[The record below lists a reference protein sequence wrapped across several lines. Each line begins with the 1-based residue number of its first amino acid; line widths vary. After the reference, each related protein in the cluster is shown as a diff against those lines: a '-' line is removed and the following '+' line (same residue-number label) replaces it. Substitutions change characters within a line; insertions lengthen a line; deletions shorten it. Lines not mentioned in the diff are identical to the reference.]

1 MDVKQHYSGLTDAQV
16 KESREKFGSNLLTP
30 PQKTPLWKLF
40 FEKFQDPIIRILLIA
55 ALLSLCISFIHNE
68 YAETI
73 GIFCAIFLAT
83 GVAFWFEMDAN
94 KKFDILNQVN
104 DDIMIKVI
112 RNGNLQEVPKKDIVV
127 GDIVLLET
135 GEEVPA
141 DGELLEAIS
150 LQIDESCLTGE
161 LMIDKTTNPED
172 FDSEA
177 TYPSN
182 WVMRGTKVLDGHGI
196 MEVKQVGD
204 ATQYG
209 QVAEKA
215 TEISGEETPLNR
227 QLNGLAKFIGVAGF
241 ALAILTFGTLFIKDL
256 ITHPITWGQFGLL
269 GAVMAGGIIA
279 LSKVWVPILYD
290 AFSLAGKEKPLPRCI
305 NRFGWLTWLIFGI
318 IIFAIFCSI
327 GVLFGVNP
335 LNSSSW
341 IDIEEANRILQYFMI
356 AVTLIV
362 VAVPEGLPM
371 SVTLS
376 LALSMRRMLQTNNLV
391 RKMHACETMGATTVI
406 CTDKTGTL
414 TQNQMRVFQSNFF
427 ALKNQKLTDNTA
439 SNLIKEGIAA
449 NSTAFLDYSD
459 PQKIST
465 MGNPTEAALL
475 LWLHNK
481 GIEYA
486 PLRENAHVDKQLT
499 FSTERKYMATLVNSP
514 LVGKKVL
521 YMKGAPEIVLSKCKT
536 VETPEGEKPVSEY
549 KGQIEEQLL
558 AYQNQ
563 AMRTLGFAYKIINE
577 DNDQPIPEL
586 ADTGLI
592 FLGFVAISDPV
603 REDVPAA
610 VAECLNAGIQVK
622 IFTGDTTATARE
634 IARQIGIWKPEDTD
648 ENIITGTD
656 FEVLPDDE
664 AFERVKKLKV
674 MCRARPTDKQR
685 LVELLQKDG
694 QIVAVTGDGTN
705 DAPAL
710 NHANVGLSMGTGTS
724 VAKEAS
730 DITLLDDSFKSIATA
745 VMWGRSLYQNIQRFL
760 LFQLTINVVALVI
773 VFLGSIFGHEL
784 PLTVTQMLWVNLIMD
799 TFAAGA
805 LASLPP
811 NKEVMKDK
819 PRKNEAFIVT
829 SPMRNQILWIGLA
842 FVAFLMGLLYYF
854 TNAEGEINRH
864 DLACFFTIFVM
875 LQFWNLFNAKAFATG
890 KSAFNG
896 LLHDTGFI
904 TVALLIII
912 GQFFIVTFGG
922 DVFRTVP
929 LSWQDWLLIIGS
941 TSLVLW
947 IGEIFRLFGKK
958 KK

>member
-172 FDSEA
+172 FDPEA

-427 ALKNQKLTDNTA
+427 ALKNQELTDNTA

-481 GIEYA
+481 DIEYA

-622 IFTGDTTATARE
+622 IVTGDTTATARE

-656 FEVLPDDE
+656 FEALPDDE